1 MGELT
6 RWHSLIYPAARCSL
20 RAAFSVLVA
29 GALLLLA
36 ACDDDART
44 SLDDSPFRCHVALEL
59 EIARGYSNTG
69 QSHENLNTFARHFP
83 DRTDFDEP
91 DDHVDAAAKIRAEL
105 SASPDLQAATARA
118 CVARAKR
125 SLG

>member
-29 GALLLLA
+29 GAL
-36 ACDDDART
+36 
-44 SLDDSPFRCHVALEL
+44 
-59 EIARGYSNTG
+59 YTG